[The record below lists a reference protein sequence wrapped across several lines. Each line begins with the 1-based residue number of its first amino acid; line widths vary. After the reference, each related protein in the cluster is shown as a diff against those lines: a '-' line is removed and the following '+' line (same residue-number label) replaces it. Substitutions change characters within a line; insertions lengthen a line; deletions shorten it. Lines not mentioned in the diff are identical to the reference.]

1 MYKTLVIQIC
11 TNGIEANACQSRI
24 GPGQSCGGL
33 SVTGFAGVSMA
44 LQPKSG
50 QVMTIVIRLAAVM
63 HACLPVRGPRL
74 QKNLSTG
81 S

>member
-33 SVTGFAGVSMA
+33 PVTGFADVSMA
-44 LQPKSG
+44 LQPESG